1 MLVQPGRVAS
11 PRRVL
16 RSRVPPG
23 VSTLGKRD
31 IRSERTSPAA
41 GDRRV
46 LAREWKREQESR
58 NLFEQVGAAL
68 FGEEDPPVGPAA
80 DPVSIPIEQG
90 AVGAR
95 RTPAPQPPPA

>member
-1 MLVQPGRVAS
+1 M
-11 PRRVL
+11 
-16 RSRVPPG
+16 
-23 VSTLGKRD
+23 
-31 IRSERTSPAA
+31 
-41 GDRRV
+41 

-95 RTPAPQPPPA
+95 QTPAPGGGGMG